1 MIDRSLVHS
10 ATGIGY
16 YSTSTS
22 ASGEGKGEG
31 LIWVYAFFDST
42 TVEVLLYLHSPAT
55 FGVLM
60 IKAIMLSCWSG
71 LVWSG
76 LCTPVHTVRVHVHT
90 YSVWAFERVAPPFQ
104 ISVPQNETSGFL
116 RGAICKFGRNVF
128 GPGRTVYDT
137 QSTGLHMIS
146 LARLRLMGQNREL
159 NAF

>member
-42 TVEVLLYLHSPAT
+42 TVEVLLYLHSSAT

-60 IKAIMLSCWSG
+60 IKSIMLSCWSG

-90 YSVWAFERVAPPFQ
+90 YSVWAFERVAPHFRSRCPKMRQ
-104 ISVPQNETSGFL
+104 VASLGVLSVNSAVMYLGQ
-116 RGAICKFGRNVF
+116 GALCMIQRALACIC
-128 GPGRTVYDT
+128 Y
-137 QSTGLHMIS
+137 
-146 LARLRLMGQNREL
+146 RLLDYG
-159 NAF
+159 